1 MNDYFNQI
9 KFNFRNCQ
17 KHYLIHD
24 YKLLN
29 ILKKTEL
36 KRLHDSR
43 LGGSYRILQSHL
55 GIAYLW

>member
-17 KHYLIHD
+17 KHYLIHG

-29 ILKKTEL
+29 ILNKKTEL

-43 LGGSYRILQSHL
+43 LGGS
-55 GIAYLW
+55 